1 VSSAQEAAVSQ
12 FPNRSIPLYY
22 QLEHIL
28 RTQIESGEAVPGQ
41 RLPTEQELSR
51 QYHIS
56 RATVRQALAALV
68 SEGLLYRR
76 QGKGTFVTE
85 KAQQTRAAKLT
96 GFTEDLF
103 HQGHKPEVQVLEM
116 KRAPASDRV
125 SHQLHLAPGAEV
137 VRTKRLR
144 RVAGA
149 ILSFVVNYVL
159 PEFGEKI
166 NERDLLEHPMLRILE
181 EKVRVPLGTVRH
193 TVEAVKADAEIAGL
207 LEINPMEPVL
217 YIETLVRSAEGRPVE
232 VANTYFRADRYRYT
246 VELVWSPP
254 AKVVPS
260 RRSKP

>member
-1 VSSAQEAAVSQ
+1 MSQ

-28 RTQIESGEAVPGQ
+28 RTRIESGEVLPGA

-51 QYHIS
+51 EYEIS
-56 RATVRQALAALV
+56 RATVRQALAAMV
-68 SEGLLYRR
+68 SEGLLYRK

-103 HQGHKPEVQVLEM
+103 HQGHRPEVQVMEM
-116 KRAPASDRV
+116 KRAPAPDRV
-125 SHQLHLAPGAEV
+125 AHQLLVAPGAEV
-137 VRTKRLR
+137 VRFKRLR
-144 RVAGA
+144 RAAGD

-166 NERDLLEHPMLRILE
+166 TERDLMEHPMLRLLE
-181 EKVRVPLGTVRH
+181 DKLKVPLGTVRH
-193 TVEAVKADAEIAGL
+193 TVEAIKADAETAGL
-207 LEINPMEPVL
+207 LGINPLEPVL
-217 YIETLVRSAEGRPVE
+217 YMETLVRSAESRPVE

-254 AKVVPS
+254 AVVVPA
-260 RRSKP
+260 RRAKP